1 MDRCP
6 RIVGRGPN
14 LPTPSGVSLPTC
26 STPRPWWPPRR
37 DFEAVFR
44 DAFEPMVRAL
54 TVASGSRTV
63 AEDCVQ
69 EAFSRAFVRWRRIGG
84 YDDPAGWIRHV
95 AVNVM
100 RDHHRREQRKGRA
113 AHPHG
118 GPARRGRRRRR
129 TRPVPGSRELVAA
142 LPEQQRIAAS
152 LFYVEQLSVRET
164 AARDGPVR
172 GRRQVPPPRR
182 EDLAAPCLGA
192 ELVTDHD
199 PLDELDDPT
208 LAAALASLAPPSTD
222 GDPYPAAHRHFV
234 RRRRRHRIVTA
245 SGAVVGR
252 GRRRARRRRAHRRRL
267 DRERRPHGGPGR
279 VELAVARHRAVVVV
293 APRAP
298 GPVDEQHHHRRRH
311 RRPRDRRGPR
321 RPPPPAA
328 STPTAAGD
336 PARRDRRQRGR
347 LGPGPDRGD
356 DRDPAR
362 EHTGR
367 GLHRRRAGVGT
378 GRGGGP
384 VPHGVERRH
393 RAPDPAAVRFRRGAA
408 AAR

>member
-26 STPRPWWPPRR
+26 STPRPWWPPRA

-100 RDHHRREQRKGRA
+100 RDHHRREQRKRRA
-113 AHPHG
+113 VTRLA
-118 GPARRGRRRRR
+118 ARPDEV
-129 TRPVPGSRELVAA
+129 TAAPEPGAGLAELVAA

-172 GRRQVPPPRR
+172 GGRQVPPPRS
-182 EDLAAPCLGA
+182 EDLAAACLGA
-192 ELVTDHD
+192 EPVTDHD
-199 PLDELDDPT
+199 PLDELDDPD
-208 LAAALASLAPPSTD
+208 AGGRARPRSRPERGRRPVPGRAPPLR
-222 GDPYPAAHRHFV
+222 AAPSAAP
-234 RRRRRHRIVTA
+234 RRDRERRA
-245 SGAVVGR
+245 SSARGR
-252 GRRRARRRRAHRRRL
+252 GRARGRRAPVAVVDGQRRPHREPAPARARRRRGTAPTSSTHRPPSPSTSR
-267 DRERRPHGGPGR
+267 DH
-279 VELAVARHRAVVVV
+279 
-293 APRAP
+293 
-298 GPVDEQHHHRRRH
+298 DRRRH
-311 RRPRDRRGPR
+311 RRPRDVGTHDVHDHRRRHPDHAG
-321 RPPPPAA
+321 AA
-328 STPTAAGD
+328 P
-336 PARRDRRQRGR
+336 RRDRRQRRR
-347 LGPGPDRGD
+347 LGPGPDRRHDGD
-356 DRDPAR
+356 AAL

-367 GLHRRRAGVGT
+367 GIHGRRAGVG
-378 GRGGGP
+378 P
-384 VPHGVERRH
+384 AEVE
-393 RAPDPAAVRFRRGAA
+393 VRFRMGSSGGTEHRIRLRFDSDGTLQ
-408 AAR
+408 REVT